1 MSDVSLTKYG
11 KATADNKLRQAG
23 LEVCSATKEAAAW
36 RTGEKCT
43 AFAKVKINGKCY
55 CKRHGLLKIWNML
68 FVDKTHTLE
77 VIKK

>member
-1 MSDVSLTKYG
+1 MSDASLTKYG
-11 KATADNKLRQAG
+11 KATA
-23 LEVCSATKEAAAW
+23 
-36 RTGEKCT
+36 CT